1 MAKASK
7 REALIQC
14 AIDDL
19 KNPAPM
25 ADPMMAPEEMR
36 FIETILPIVLPIFL
50 EWFKNCFKGSAA
62 KKAAQID
69 NEQRRLARVRRGS
82 LRERKLHKKAE
93 KLAKK
98 PEVVEANGGVP
109 LTDDQEDALYE
120 RVVQW
125 SFENRDAVAKA
136 AATR

>member
-1 MAKASK
+1 
-7 REALIQC
+7 
-14 AIDDL
+14 
-19 KNPAPM
+19 
-25 ADPMMAPEEMR
+25 
-36 FIETILPIVLPIFL
+36 
-50 EWFKNCFKGSAA
+50 
-62 KKAAQID
+62 
-69 NEQRRLARVRRGS
+69 VRRGH
-82 LRERKLHKKAE
+82 LRERKLHKRAE

-109 LTDDQEDALYE
+109 LTDEQEDALYE

>member
-1 MAKASK
+1 MATKK
-7 REALIQC
+7 EALIQC
-14 AIDDL
+14 AIDEL
-19 KNPAPM
+19 KSSPQM
-25 ADPMMAPEEMR
+25 TPMMGPVELR

-50 EWFKNCFKGSAA
+50 EWFMNCFKVSAA

-69 NEQRRLARVRRGS
+69 NEQRRLALVRRG
-82 LRERKLHKKAE
+82 RRQERKLHKRAE

-125 SFENRDAVAKA
+125 SFENRDAVARA
-136 AATR
+136 AATRG